1 MGVTAFLSHTST
13 HTLTRF
19 ISTNGLAFEWTL
31 SSLGSSC
38 RRQVMEGSGESIDFG
53 AVDDTY
59 HFLFKIVLIGDA
71 GVGKTCV
78 VQRFKHG
85 IYIER
90 HGNTIG
96 VDFMLRTVDI
106 DGKKIKVSTVAIQN
120 VNFTFCC
127 VF

>member
-1 MGVTAFLSHTST
+1 M
-13 HTLTRF
+13 
-19 ISTNGLAFEWTL
+19 
-31 SSLGSSC
+31 
-38 RRQVMEGSGESIDFG
+38 QDSGESIDFG

-90 HGNTIG
+90 QGNTIG
-96 VDFMLRTVDI
+96 VDFMLRTVEI
-106 DGKKIKVSTVAIQN
+106 DGKKIKVSSWCFYAGNHAKTVR
-120 VNFTFCC
+120 F
-127 VF
+127 

>member
-1 MGVTAFLSHTST
+1 
-13 HTLTRF
+13 
-19 ISTNGLAFEWTL
+19 
-31 SSLGSSC
+31 
-38 RRQVMEGSGESIDFG
+38 MEDSGESIDFVG
-53 AVDDTY
+53 VDDKY

-106 DGKKIKVSTVAIQN
+106 DGKKIKVRKHTAFRKN
-120 VNFTFCC
+120 GERNF
-127 VF
+127 VFNASELSKVC

>member
-1 MGVTAFLSHTST
+1 
-13 HTLTRF
+13 
-19 ISTNGLAFEWTL
+19 
-31 SSLGSSC
+31 
-38 RRQVMEGSGESIDFG
+38 MEGSGESIDFG
-53 AVDDTY
+53 AVDDAY

-106 DGKKIKVSTVAIQN
+106 DGKKIKVDLNLAISCHCYIA
-120 VNFTFCC
+120 T
-127 VF
+127 